1 MGKVVE
7 NAADFYNGRIPKK
20 QRKQT
25 LVDELLADAKFRQWV
40 IKLYIIYSA
49 SD

>member
-7 NAADFYNGRIPKK
+7 NAEDFFSGRIPRK

-25 LVDELLADAKFRQWV
+25 LVDELLADADFR
-40 IKLYIIYSA
+40 K
-49 SD
+49 